1 MIKEVNDANFNDLV
15 LKSDKTVVVDF
26 WASWCG
32 PCKMLAPIM
41 EEVEGELK
49 DNINFFKLNV
59 DENPVSA
66 QMYRV
71 ASIPTLII
79 FKNGK
84 AVNSLIGFRPKE
96 SIVSILKKY

>member
-15 LKSDKTVVVDF
+15 LKSDKTAVVDF

-32 PCKMLAPIM
+32 PCRMLAPIM
-41 EEVEGELK
+41 EEVENELK

-66 QMYRV
+66 QTYRV
-71 ASIPTLII
+71 ASIPTLLI

-84 AVNSLIGFRPKE
+84 AVNSLIGFRPKD